1 MRVFCKEK
9 RATKDKAIIIVFI
22 EPTKNRNCLGVWGI
36 ISEPITAACPEPRP
50 GRTESGAE
58 IEAAAI
64 DLRISFFVRLIL
76 DILAGVCGGR
86 TVLFLME
93 TMRPERPKSP
103 VNKGKRGSLTG
114 RFNVRKPRKH
124 AKKLCCMINATL
136 QE

>member
-1 MRVFCKEK
+1 M
-9 RATKDKAIIIVFI
+9 IVFI
-22 EPTKNRNCLGVWGI
+22 EPTKNRNCFGVWGI

-114 RFNVRKPRKH
+114 RFNVRKPRKP